1 MTRKT
6 ILALAA
12 GGVAALAITG
22 TALAAG
28 EPSSPPPTSVMS
40 QTTTPTTP
48 TSQAPDDD
56 AVGHERAVEIALAEA
71 GGGRVTEVEREW
83 EHDRPAWKVEI
94 VNGATEH
101 EVYVDRENGQIVKSE
116 REAVD
121 DDDRVDDGTG
131 RDGGDD
137 HDDDSHDDDRDDD

>member
-12 GGVAALAITG
+12 GGVAALAIAG

-28 EPSSPPPTSVMS
+28 EPSSPPPTTPVLSE
-40 QTTTPTTP
+40 TTAP
-48 TSQAPDDD
+48 TSPAPAGDDD
-56 AVGHERAVEIALAEA
+56 AVGYEKAVEIAKGES
-71 GGGRVTEVEREW
+71 GGGQVTEVERER
-83 EHDRPAWKVEI
+83 EHGRPAWKVEI
-94 VNGATEH
+94 VNGATEY

-121 DDDRVDDGTG
+121 DDDR
-131 RDGGDD
+131 
-137 HDDDSHDDDRDDD
+137 HDDD